1 MGKHSK
7 HAKDVYD
14 HDQDTASP
22 YDDAPNVNGGN
33 PYHTAISSDAPVE
46 GPGIKETEAA
56 IGKALKERKAKKD
69 FDASGVPELP
79 GEIVRKEA
87 ASDSATA
94 FAGAIQP
101 RRMAVSILML
111 RELRPSLLVR
121 LSKRKKPKQRLLRR
135 RKR

>member
-56 IGKALKERKAKKD
+56 IGKALKEHKAKKD
-69 FDASGVPELP
+69 FEASGVPELP

-94 FAGAIQP
+94 FAGAIP
-101 RRMAVSILML
+101 AKKDG
-111 RELRPSLLVR
+111 SLDTDAKGADANQAEKDEAAEKE
-121 LSKRKKPKQRLLRR
+121 SEA
-135 RKR
+135 